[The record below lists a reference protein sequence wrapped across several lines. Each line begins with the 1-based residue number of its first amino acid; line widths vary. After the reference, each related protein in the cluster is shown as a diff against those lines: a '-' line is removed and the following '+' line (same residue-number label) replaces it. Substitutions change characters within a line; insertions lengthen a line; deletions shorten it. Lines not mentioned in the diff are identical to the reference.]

1 MTALLFL
8 TYTLLNLFCKYFYF
22 QITLHACF
30 EEKEF
35 QLTNSR
41 ERERERAVQCLFA
54 ATTPSLR
61 SVGCVQDT
69 DLADSRAVKEEGD
82 DEVPDQKRLYLVR

>member
-1 MTALLFL
+1 MTMTALLFW

-41 ERERERAVQCLFA
+41 ERERERSPMSICCDSVLEVRW
-54 ATTPSLR
+54 LR
-61 SVGCVQDT
+61 ARYRFIRQQG
-69 DLADSRAVKEEGD
+69 R
-82 DEVPDQKRLYLVR
+82 

>member
-1 MTALLFL
+1 MTALLFW

-41 ERERERAVQCLFA
+41 EREREVQCLFA
-54 ATTPSLR
+54 ATPSLR

-69 DLADSRAVKEEGD
+69 DLSDSRAVKEEGD